1 MYLIQL
7 AFAGAWAYVFHW
19 GTGVALIALC
29 LLGAYGTQFFALI
42 PVIGP
47 WLVKQLGF
55 LRKDLVWAAVAVA
68 VAMGGMYVGNKDAT
82 ARCVA
87 KENIVVKQV
96 HKIVKESEKPST
108 RPDKWDITK

>member
-7 AFAGAWAYVFHW
+7 AFAGAWNYVFHW
-19 GTGVALIALC
+19 GTGIALIALF
-29 LLGAYGTQFFALI
+29 LLAAYGTQFFALI

-55 LRKDLVWAAVAVA
+55 FRKDLVWCAVAVA
-68 VAMGGMYVGNKDAT
+68 VAMGGMYVGDKDAS

-87 KENIVVKQV
+87 KTRIVTRVV
-96 HKIVKESEKPST
+96 HKAVTRAAKPAGH
-108 RPDKWDITK
+108 DKWDTDK